1 MTRTKSARYLES
13 CHNHHN
19 HVSRQKRRKEKG
31 GGGRFFKNKSKVRRY
46 KRDGSEYQGKEA
58 EVCCHQGRE
67 EISESKE
74 LDCLKPA
81 VNAQS
86 WQSETDE

>member
-46 KRDGSEYQGKEA
+46 KRDGSEYQGKE
-58 EVCCHQGRE
+58 VWKLRCVVIRGGRRFLNP
-67 EISESKE
+67 K
-74 LDCLKPA
+74 
-81 VNAQS
+81 S
-86 WQSETDE
+86 WIV